1 MSENVNLSDVMGGN
15 PPERSANV
23 FDITSGKGV
32 VGATPE
38 APKAAAVPK
47 QQYRPVNSGPIDMS
61 TVRPIDINNVLP
73 KREQTDPVVN
83 KLMADLDVAVA
94 RECDNITKRHDAIF
108 AAQEEEREAEAQR
121 QEDLAMEAE
130 DTFALTGVTPPVEQ
144 NYFDDEDDDTMY
156 DQGAFN
162 RRFGIG
168 TTNEDTGDTWATTS
182 TIEDATPM
190 YTHNIT
196 TTPAVVPAPEV
207 NAEEHDAEGT
217 KQTMNPFKADN
228 DKVNILDTIADDDL
242 FDDEEEEQSAS
253 TSDDGPSAEEMLND
267 LKGQIKQRSPIRKV
281 FDLSKF
287 TVAKK
292 AISAQKVMKLAVHSH
307 QNVADWVLP
316 CAGRSI
322 SMTGLSGPEILKLNP
337 ENSNR
342 NRINTFREMYRIIYD
357 HVYDANKPDYEAW
370 LKTLRF
376 ADLQHVYFALYM
388 ATFGGSNF
396 VNYSCPK
403 CNKVFIKDI
412 DFKDMVVYADDE
424 TKELVQNL
432 LKMDTTTTKAGEYET
447 ELVQVSDHYVFGI
460 RTPSVWNV
468 IIETASLSEQFLE
481 KHADLIDLV
490 AYIDAVYI
498 IDAENEQLIP
508 VDTKPDPDDVAKTSA
523 RRIRAMYNI
532 ISTLSS
538 EEFYALRA
546 AITNLDEVA
555 TKVTYKIPGCTCPD
569 CATEIPTNTSM
580 TPDSMLFTRH
590 QLAAIGN
597 M

>member
-1 MSENVNLSDVMGGN
+1 MNEHVNLSDIMGNN
-15 PPERSANV
+15 PPERSVNV
-23 FDITSGKGV
+23 FDITSGKGAV
-32 VGATPE
+32 E
-38 APKAAAVPK
+38 ASETHKAAAIPK
-47 QQYRPVNSGPIDMS
+47 QQYRAVNSGPIDMS
-61 TVRPIDINNVLP
+61 TMRPVDIDTILP
-73 KREQTDPVVN
+73 KREQTSSMEN
-83 KLMADLDVAVA
+83 KLMDDLDAAIA
-94 RECDNITKRHDAIF
+94 RECNSITERHNAIF
-108 AAQEEEREAEAQR
+108 AAQEEEREAEIQR
-121 QEDLAMEAE
+121 QEDLDMEAE
-130 DTFALTGVTPPVEQ
+130 DNFALTGVAAPAIV
-144 NYFDDEDDDTMY
+144 NIDNHDDDEDNMY
-156 DQGAFN
+156 DQGVFN

-168 TTNEDTGDTWATTS
+168 TTNEDIGDTKAATS
-182 TIEDATPM
+182 TEIKEPEYA
-190 YTHNIT
+190 HNIT
-196 TTPAVVPAPEV
+196 TTPAVVSII
-207 NAEEHDAEGT
+207 NEEHEAEGGEPMT
-217 KQTMNPFKADN
+217 PIKADN
-228 DKVNILDTIADDDL
+228 DKVNILDNIADDDL
-242 FDDEEEEQSAS
+242 FDDEDEETPSVATE
-253 TSDDGPSAEEMLND
+253 DDGPSAEEMLND
-267 LKGQIKQRSPIRKV
+267 LKSQIKQRSPIRKIL
-281 FDLSKF
+281 DLSKF

-292 AISAQKVMKLAVHSH
+292 AISAQKVMKLAIHSH

-316 CAGRSI
+316 CAKRAI

-342 NRINTFREMYRIIYD
+342 NRINTFREMYRVIYD

-424 TKELVQNL
+424 SKTMIQNL
-432 LKMDTTTTKAGEYET
+432 LKMDTTTANAGEYET
-447 ELVQVSDHYVFGI
+447 ELIQVSDHYVFGI

-481 KHADLIDLV
+481 KYADLIDLV
-490 AYIDAVYI
+490 AYIDCAYI
-498 IDAENEQLIP
+498 IDEENEQLIP
-508 VDTKPDPDDVAKTSA
+508 VDTRPDPDDVAKTSA
-523 RRIRAMYNI
+523 RRIRTLHNI

-546 AITNLDEVA
+546 AITNMDEIA

-569 CATEIPTNTSM
+569 CATEIPANTNM